1 MKNLF
6 KVFIFLS
13 AFTVLLNADPSFSK
27 NYYKLHVT
35 KQKEYF
41 LNFFKKEIEFENR
54 SILKERAFIES
65 LNRNKN
71 LDKKSKE
78 YKKLK
83 ELQTKYKVQK
93 IYNYDRYLERID
105 IIPPS
110 LALAQAATESGWGK
124 SRFFR
129 EANNI
134 FGHWTYNPKIGMLPK
149 RRQEGKKHFIRIFPN
164 LQASISAYMRNLNR
178 TAAYYEFRLKRKQ
191 MRTANEYIDGMKLSA
206 TMSKYS
212 GIGHDY
218 IKILKSIIRKNKLVE
233 FDKEFYNKIKEEN
246 EKPIQKKEENEIY
259 SAIKNLFY

>member
-191 MRTANEYIDGMKLSA
+191 MRTSDEYIDGMKLSA

-246 EKPIQKKEENEIY
+246 KQPIQKKEENEIY

>member
-6 KVFIFLS
+6 KVFFFLS
-13 AFTVLLNADPSFSK
+13 AFMILLNADPSFSK
-27 NYYKLHVT
+27 NYYKLHVS

-54 SILKERAFIES
+54 NILKERAFIKS

-83 ELQTKYKVQK
+83 ELQTKYKVQS

-149 RRQEGKKHFIRIFPN
+149 RRQEGKKHFIRIFPD
-164 LQASISAYMRNLNR
+164 LQTSISAYMRNLNR

-191 MRTANEYIDGMKLSA
+191 MRISNEYIDGMKLSA

>member
-1 MKNLF
+1 MINLF
-6 KVFIFLS
+6 KVLFFVS
-13 AFTVLLNADPSFSK
+13 AFMIFLNADPSFTK
-27 NYYKLHVT
+27 NYYKLNIT

-41 LNFFKKEIEFENR
+41 FNYFSKEIEFENR
-54 SILKERAFIES
+54 NILKERAFIKS
-65 LNRNKN
+65 LNQNKN
-71 LDKKSKE
+71 LDHTSNE
-78 YKKLK
+78 YKRLK
-83 ELQTKYKVQK
+83 ELQTKYKVQS
-93 IYNYDRYLERID
+93 IYNYPRYLERID

-124 SRFFR
+124 SRFFK

-149 RRQEGKKHFIRIFPN
+149 RRQQGKKHFIKIFPS

-178 TAAYYEFRLKRKQ
+178 TSAYYEFRLKRKQ
-191 MRTANEYIDGMKLSA
+191 MRDAGQYIDGMKLSS

-233 FDKEFYNKIKEEN
+233 YDKKFYDKLKKEN
-246 EKPIQKKEENEIY
+246 EQPLEKKEENEIY

>member
-13 AFTVLLNADPSFSK
+13 AFAVLLNADPSFSK

-191 MRTANEYIDGMKLSA
+191 MRTSDEYIDGMKLSA

-246 EKPIQKKEENEIY
+246 KQPIQKKEENEIY